1 MAEILQTARMPDDEL
16 RRLALACVE
25 AELDRLRA
33 AGPTTVAALAARAP
47 QDAPAEAGLTVTTR
61 VEAEDD
67 RLLVLVEA
75 WRGRRTLATGGFAM
89 SPDGRTTTPR

>member
-1 MAEILQTARMPDDEL
+1 MDDEL
-16 RRLALACVE
+16 RRLALARVE

-33 AGPTTVAALAARAP
+33 AGPAALAALAARAP
-47 QDAPAEAGLTVTTR
+47 QDAPAEQGLTVTTR
-61 VEAEDD
+61 VDAEDE

-89 SPDGRTTTPR
+89 TPDGRTSTPH

>member
-1 MAEILQTARMPDDEL
+1 MPDDDL

-25 AELDRLRA
+25 AELERLRA
-33 AGPTTVAALAARAP
+33 VGPAAVADLAARPP
-47 QDAPAEAGLTVTTR
+47 QDAPAEDGLTVTTH
-61 VEAEDD
+61 VEAEDE

-89 SPDGRTTTPR
+89 SPDGRTTTPV